1 MRVIAAHSKFKTE
14 RTTSRA
20 YSHSW
25 IRMALPLR
33 MVVLLLLTSFYG
45 NGGTKFIHDCG
56 ELGIKRDLTQP
67 VFYELVR
74 PPMTAS
80 PSALLSP
87 AQSLLSKISS
97 QRTDG
102 GCPDES

>member
-1 MRVIAAHSKFKTE
+1 
-14 RTTSRA
+14 
-20 YSHSW
+20 
-25 IRMALPLR
+25 MALPLR

-102 GCPDES
+102 GMP